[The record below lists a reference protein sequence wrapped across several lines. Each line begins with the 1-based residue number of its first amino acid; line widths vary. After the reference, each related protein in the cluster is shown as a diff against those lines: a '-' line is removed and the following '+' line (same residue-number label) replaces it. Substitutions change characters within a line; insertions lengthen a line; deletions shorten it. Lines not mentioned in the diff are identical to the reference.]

1 MHQPESED
9 LLIQR
14 AVKHD
19 SGAFAALYDNYIDQV
34 YRHVYYHV
42 SSRTDAEDVTQE
54 TFIKAWKAIAK
65 YKRTGAPFAAWLIA
79 IARNLIADHYRTR
92 KGTIHLEQSP
102 EQAEAVGNSAETS
115 PEAIA
120 EASFKQSYVRQAI
133 LKLKGE
139 KQKVILMR
147 FIDGFSYGE
156 IARVLHKSE
165 GAVRVI
171 QYRALND
178 LRRMQLQ
185 GEQVK

>member
-14 AVKHD
+14 AVKRD
-19 SGAFAALYDNYIDQV
+19 SGAFAALYDNYVDRV

-42 SSRTDAEDVTQE
+42 SSRTDAEDITQE
-54 TFIKAWKAIAK
+54 AFIKAWKAIDK
-65 YKRTGAPFAAWLIA
+65 YKRTGAPFVAWLIT

-92 KGTIHLEQSP
+92 KETVHLEQFP
-102 EQAEAVGNSAETS
+102 EKAEVAGNSAETN
-115 PEAIA
+115 PEAMA
-120 EASFKQSYVRQAI
+120 EASFKQSYVRQAV

-139 KQKVILMR
+139 RQKVILMR

-156 IARVLHKSE
+156 IAKVLHKSD

>member
-9 LLIQR
+9 LLIRR

-19 SGAFAALYDNYIDQV
+19 SGAFAALYDNYVDQV

-42 SSRTDAEDVTQE
+42 SSRTDAEDITQE
-54 TFIKAWKAIAK
+54 AFIKAWKAMAK
-65 YKRTGAPFAAWLIA
+65 YKRTGAPLVAWLIA

-92 KGTIHLEQSP
+92 KETIHLEQFP
-102 EQAEAVGNSAETS
+102 EQAEVAGNSAETN

-120 EASFKQSYVRQAI
+120 EASFKQSYVRQAV

-147 FIDGFSYGE
+147 FIDGFSYGK
-156 IARVLHKSE
+156 IAKVLHKSE